1 MKDASGD
8 LAALACR
15 NVIHEPNVQEGGD
28 GVPAL
33 KSNLGIKD
41 QMYSSSRLRHC
52 LILGSLMLMH
62 HPACP
67 I

>member
-1 MKDASGD
+1 MKNASDD
-8 LAALACR
+8 LAALAYR

-33 KSNLGIKD
+33 IAKLGIKD
-41 QMYSSSRLRHC
+41 QMYNSRLRHC

-62 HPACP
+62 HPPCP